1 MRRTTRYVVRWRRGI
16 VRAVFTRLEFR
27 DFRGF
32 AHLDLQGLQR
42 VNLIC
47 GQNNSGK
54 TSLLEGI
61 EVLCDYSRWG
71 VQAGWQS
78 LRPDP
83 DGHPDRKSRW
93 WIRDGARTGFAQGFM
108 VGQERATQA
117 IYFARREPGVGL
129 PEGLGS
135 GGGSTSMSVGVGVL
149 NAAIPCRVVS
159 AQQRSSGEVIALFDK
174 AVSRRGGE
182 ERIEDLL
189 RMVDPR
195 VRKLRVRTPTGEPPF
210 LEVDLGLSERLPLA
224 HTGQGLVRLVAIF
237 SLLLGEAPKVCVIDE
252 IENGLHH
259 TLLPQIWAGI
269 AAAARE
275 LDVQVFATTHSRE
288 CIEAAHEVF
297 EAQPNYD
304 FAVIQLFRSDADR
317 ELPTQGRVLDR
328 RLVSAAVAGSV
339 DLR

>member
-1 MRRTTRYVVRWRRGI
+1 M
-16 VRAVFTRLEFR
+16 FTRLEFR

-61 EVLCDYSRWG
+61 QCLCDLTRLRALADLS
-71 VQAGWQS
+71 S

-83 DGHPDRKSRW
+83 EGLADRKSKW
-93 WIRDGARTGFAQGFM
+93 WLRDGADGAAQLTGW
-108 VGQERATQA
+108 ATSGE
-117 IYFARREPGVGL
+117 ARSL
-129 PEGLGS
+129 FL
-135 GGGSTSMSVGVGVL
+135 GSTSLGAPLPNGVQPSYQVGVL
-149 NAAIPCRVVS
+149 NVGVSTSEGPFAPIPCHIVS
-159 AQQRSSGEVIALFDK
+159 AHHRESRDVIALFDK

-182 ERIEDLL
+182 ERIESLL
-189 RMVDPR
+189 RLVDPR
-195 VRKLRVRTPTGEPPF
+195 VRRVRARTPTGEPPF
-210 LEVDLGLSERLPLA
+210 LEVDLGLSERIPLA
-224 HTGQGLVRLVAIF
+224 HTGQGLIRLVAIF

-259 TLLPQIWAGI
+259 TLLSQIWSGI

-297 EAQPNYD
+297 EGSPSYD
-304 FAVIQLFRSDADR
+304 FAVIQLFRNRSDRD
-317 ELPTQGRVLDR
+317 LPTQGRVLDR

>member
-1 MRRTTRYVVRWRRGI
+1 M
-16 VRAVFTRLEFR
+16 FTRLEFR

-61 EVLCDYSRWG
+61 EVLCDPNRLDAAADWM
-71 VQAGWQS
+71 S

-83 DGHPDRKSRW
+83 GGRLDRKSRW
-93 WIRDGARTGFAQGFM
+93 WLRDASASAAEV
-108 VGQERATQA
+108 VGED
-117 IYFARREPGVGL
+117 
-129 PEGLGS
+129 
-135 GGGSTSMSVGVGVL
+135 GGGIRFCVYVGDPRRDVALPPGATPWAGRAGL
-149 NAAIPCRVVS
+149 SIGLSGKFRRIPCRIVS
-159 AQQRSSGEVIALFDK
+159 AHHRESAEVISLFDQ

-182 ERIEDLL
+182 ERIEALL
-189 RMVDPR
+189 RLVDPR
-195 VRKLRVRTPTGEPPF
+195 IRKVRARTPTGESPF
-210 LEVDLGLSERLPLA
+210 LEVDLGLSDRIPLA
-224 HTGQGLVRLVAIF
+224 HTGQGLIRLVAIF

-259 TLLPQIWAGI
+259 TLLPQIWSGI

-297 EAQPNYD
+297 DASPSYD
-304 FAVIQLFRSDADR
+304 FSVIQLFRSDADR
-317 ELPTQGRVLDR
+317 DLPTQGRVLDQ
-328 RLVSAAVAGSV
+328 RLVSAAMSGSV

>member
-1 MRRTTRYVVRWRRGI
+1 M
-16 VRAVFTRLEFR
+16 FTRLEFQ

-32 AHLDLQGLQR
+32 AHLDLPGLQR

-61 EVLCDYSRWG
+61 EVLCSPNCLDASADWM
-71 VQAGWQS
+71 S

-83 DGHPDRKSRW
+83 SGRLDRKSRW
-93 WIRDGARTGFAQGFM
+93 WLRDGATNAAQVAG
-108 VGQERATQA
+108 ERDQDEGRFCV
-117 IYFARREPGVGL
+117 YLGDVRRGVGL
-129 PEGLGS
+129 PSVARQWAGKVGL
-135 GGGSTSMSVGVGVL
+135 SVGL
-149 NAAIPCRVVS
+149 NRSSWHVPCRIVS
-159 AQQRSSGEVIALFDK
+159 AHHRESAEVIALFDK
-174 AVSRRGGE
+174 TVSRRGGE
-182 ERIEDLL
+182 ERIEELL
-189 RMVDPR
+189 RLVDPR
-195 VRKLRVRTPTGEPPF
+195 VRKVRARTPSGEPPF
-210 LEVDLGLSERLPLA
+210 LEVDLGLSERIPLA
-224 HTGQGLVRLVAIF
+224 HTGQGLIRLVAIF

-259 TLLPQIWAGI
+259 TLLPQIWSGI

-297 EAQPNYD
+297 EKEPSYD

-317 ELPTQGRVLDR
+317 DLPTQGRVLDQ
-328 RLVSAAVAGSV
+328 RLVRAAMSGSV

>member
-1 MRRTTRYVVRWRRGI
+1 M
-16 VRAVFTRLEFR
+16 FTRLEFK
-27 DFRGF
+27 DFRGI
-32 AHLDLQGLQR
+32 AHLDLPGLQR

-93 WIRDGARTGFAQGFM
+93 WIRDGARTGVAQGVM

-129 PEGLGS
+129 PEGVGS
-135 GGGSTSMSVGVGVL
+135 GGGSSSVSVGVGVL
-149 NAAIPCRVVS
+149 NAVIPCRVVS

-182 ERIEDLL
+182 ERIEALL

-259 TLLPQIWAGI
+259 TLLPQIWSGI

-297 EAQPNYD
+297 EASPSYD

-317 ELPTQGRVLDR
+317 DLPTQGRVLDQ
-328 RLVSAAVAGSV
+328 RLVRAAMSGSV

>member
-1 MRRTTRYVVRWRRGI
+1 M
-16 VRAVFTRLEFR
+16 FTRLEFH

-32 AHLDLQGLQR
+32 AHLDLPGLQR

-61 EVLCDYSRWG
+61 DGLCNPSSFYSTSDLT
-71 VQAGWQS
+71 S
-78 LRPDP
+78 LRADSTATPEQRSVWLRRDAAVGSVTVSGV
-83 DGHPDRKSRW
+83 DSSGQSR
-93 WIRDGARTGFAQGFM
+93 
-108 VGQERATQA
+108 A
-117 IYFARREPGVGL
+117 IFLGVGTSQL
-129 PEGLGS
+129 PAGAVALGNLGPVTLGMPQGQKAVS
-135 GGGSTSMSVGVGVL
+135 CS
-149 NAAIPCRVVS
+149 RVPAYHSES
-159 AQQRSSGEVIALFDK
+159 ARMLDLFDR

-182 ERIEDLL
+182 ERMEELL
-189 RMVDPR
+189 RAVDSR
-195 VRKLRVRTPTGEPPF
+195 VRKVRIRVVGTATPI
-210 LEVDLGLSERLPLA
+210 LEVDLGLSQRIPLSQ
-224 HTGQGLVRLVAIF
+224 TGQGMVRLVTIF

-297 EAQPNYD
+297 EKEPSYD
-304 FAVIQLFRSDADR
+304 FSVIQLFRSDADR
-317 ELPTQGRVLDR
+317 DLPTQGRVLDR

>member
-1 MRRTTRYVVRWRRGI
+1 MPRYPAV
-16 VRAVFTRLEFR
+16 VFTRLEFH

-32 AHLDLQGLQR
+32 AHLDLPGLQR

-61 EVLCDYSRWG
+61 EILCDPNRLDAA
-71 VQAGWQS
+71 AGWTS

-83 DGHPDRKSRW
+83 NGRLDRKSRW
-93 WIRDGARTGFAQGFM
+93 WLRDGGARAASISGVHAGAGDRFEVYLGDSRRSLDLPVGIPPWTGK
-108 VGQERATQA
+108 
-117 IYFARREPGVGL
+117 VGL
-129 PEGLGS
+129 RVGL
-135 GGGSTSMSVGVGVL
+135 STPL
-149 NAAIPCRVVS
+149 RVVPCQIVS
-159 AQQRSSGEVIALFDK
+159 ANHRESAEVISLFDK

-182 ERIEDLL
+182 ERIEELL
-189 RMVDPR
+189 RLVDPR
-195 VRKLRVRTPTGEPPF
+195 VRKVRARTPTGEPPF
-210 LEVDLGLSERLPLA
+210 LEVDLGLSERIPLA
-224 HTGQGLVRLVAIF
+224 HTGQGLIRLVAIF
-237 SLLLGEAPKVCVIDE
+237 SMLLGEAPKVCVIDE

-297 EAQPNYD
+297 EKEPTYD

-317 ELPTQGRVLDR
+317 DLPTQGRVLDQ
-328 RLVSAAVAGSV
+328 RLVSAAMSGSV

>member
-1 MRRTTRYVVRWRRGI
+1 M
-16 VRAVFTRLEFR
+16 FTRLEFR

-61 EVLCDYSRWG
+61 QCLCDLSRL
-71 VQAGWQS
+71 QALADLTS

-83 DGHPDRKSRW
+83 GGRMDRKSRW
-93 WIRDGARTGFAQGFM
+93 WLRDGAGGAAQLTGWG
-108 VGQERATQA
+108 VHGE
-117 IYFARREPGVGL
+117 ARSL
-129 PEGLGS
+129 FLGS
-135 GGGSTSMSVGVGVL
+135 NSLDAPLPHGVVASYHAGVLAVGVSDPHKPYSP
-149 NAAIPCRVVS
+149 ISCHVVS
-159 AQQRSSGEVIALFDK
+159 AHHRESGDVIALFDK
-174 AVSRRGGE
+174 AVSQRGGE
-182 ERIEDLL
+182 ERIESLL
-189 RMVDPR
+189 RVVDPR
-195 VRKLRVRTPTGEPPF
+195 VRKVRARTPTGEGPF

-224 HTGQGLVRLVAIF
+224 HTGQGLIRLVAIF

-297 EAQPNYD
+297 EAQPSYD

-317 ELPTQGRVLDR
+317 DLPTQGRVLDQ
-328 RLVSAAVAGSV
+328 RLVRAAVAGSV

>member
-1 MRRTTRYVVRWRRGI
+1 M
-16 VRAVFTRLEFR
+16 FTRFEFR

-71 VQAGWQS
+71 AQAGWQS

-83 DGHPDRKSRW
+83 DALTERKSRW
-93 WIRDGARTGFAQGFM
+93 WIRDGSPGLSSLSGYMDGGQGLRE
-108 VGQERATQA
+108 V
-117 IYFARREPGVGL
+117 YFVRNESGLTLPRGVGA
-129 PEGLGS
+129 
-135 GGGSTSMSVGVGVL
+135 GGGTSQVSVGVGSFPAV
-149 NAAIPCRVVS
+149 IPCRTVS
-159 AQQRSSGEVIALFDK
+159 AQQRSTGEVIGLFDK

-182 ERIEDLL
+182 EHIEALL
-189 RMVDPR
+189 RLVDPR
-195 VRKLRVRTPTGEPPF
+195 VRKVRARTPAGEAPF
-210 LEVDLGLSERLPLA
+210 LEVDLGLSERIPLA
-224 HTGQGLVRLVAIF
+224 HTGQGLTRLVAIF
-237 SLLLGEAPKVCVIDE
+237 SMLLGESPKVCVIDE

-275 LDVQVFATTHSRE
+275 FDVQVFATTHSRE

-297 EAQPNYD
+297 AGRSSYD
-304 FAVIQLFRSDADR
+304 FSVIQLFRSDNDR
-317 ELPTQGRVLDR
+317 DLPVQGRVLDQ
-328 RLVSAAVAGSV
+328 RLVSAAMSGSV
-339 DLR
+339 ELR

>member
-1 MRRTTRYVVRWRRGI
+1 M
-16 VRAVFTRLEFR
+16 FTRFEFK

-32 AHLDLQGLQR
+32 AHLDLPGLQR

-61 EVLCDYSRWG
+61 EVLCDFNRLNSPADWM
-71 VQAGWQS
+71 S

-83 DGHPDRKSRW
+83 SGQMARKSRW
-93 WIRDGARTGFAQGFM
+93 WLRDGASRAALIQGSQLHGVDRSVFLGAPSLGAPLPSGIHAAAGAGLLAVGFHQFQG
-108 VGQERATQA
+108 
-117 IYFARREPGVGL
+117 
-129 PEGLGS
+129 S
-135 GGGSTSMSVGVGVL
+135 
-149 NAAIPCRVVS
+149 IPCRIVS
-159 AQQRSSGEVIALFDK
+159 AHHRESAEVITLFDK

-182 ERIEDLL
+182 ERIESLL
-189 RMVDPR
+189 RLVDPR
-195 VRKLRVRTPTGEPPF
+195 VRKVRARTPTGEPPF
-210 LEVDLGLSERLPLA
+210 LEVDLGLSERIPLA
-224 HTGQGLVRLVAIF
+224 HTGQGLIRLVAIF
-237 SLLLGEAPKVCVIDE
+237 SLLLGESPKVCVIDE

-259 TLLPQIWAGI
+259 TLLPQIWSGI

-297 EAQPNYD
+297 EVSPSYD

-317 ELPTQGRVLDR
+317 DLPTQGRVLDQ
-328 RLVSAAVAGSV
+328 RLVRAAMSGSV